1 MKDMYASADRGR
13 SRLYSGAIQLLLRLY
28 SASIKALFSIY
39 SGSIQALFRLASGA
53 LSRRDALQCDTM
65 RQKLLTEVIVAG
77 GNALYVEVHH
87 SLALALHL
95 AHLVPRA
102 AFAGREEA
110 ELLERRRRRLEV
122 RWQTVLYGDRAEG
135 HARAAQASRLRHLC
149 MRPLKLLVDEALSY

>member
-1 MKDMYASADRGR
+1 M
-13 SRLYSGAIQLLLRLY
+13 QLLTEVVV
-28 SASIKALFSIY
+28 ASIQPLFSFYYGSIQHLFRFY
-39 SGSIQALFRLASGA
+39 SGSIQVLFRLYSGSLQA
-53 LSRRDALQCDTM
+53 LSRRDALQCDTT

-149 MRPLKLLVDEALSY
+149 MRPAP